1 MFATEFRNRIYPQ
14 IMQTAHA
21 ARYQKNNQPSRKMGQ
36 RSKWTFVQRRHP
48 DSHKAPKKMLSIT
61 NCCRNANQNSIKVSP
76 HTPQNV
82 HLLKDVQKLNVAEG
96 EGNRESYT
104 VGREVNGWVQPWSKT
119 VWRVLKTLTIELPHD
134 LESPLLALDLE
145 GRLILYDTCIP
156 LFRAALLTIQEHQP
170 ECPSI
175 EKWRETSPLQ
185 TGIHAA
191 IKKIE
196 NMPLAAAWM
205 DQEIRHIGWSRPET
219 ERETSCHLQVES
231 VISFK
236 RTNL

>member
-1 MFATEFRNRIYPQ
+1 MQLDTKKTINPVEKWVKDLNGRLSKEGIQ
-14 IMQTAHA
+14 IAIKHQKRCSASLITAEMQIKTA
-21 ARYQKNNQPSRKMGQ
+21 SR
-36 RSKWTFVQRRHP
+36 
-48 DSHKAPKKMLSIT
+48 L
-61 NCCRNANQNSIKVSP
+61 SP

-82 HLLKDVQKLNVAEG
+82 HLLKDVQRLNVAEG

-104 VGREVNGWVQPWSKT
+104 VGGEVNGWVQPWSKT

-156 LFRAALLTIQEHQP
+156 LFRAALLTIQEHQT

-205 DQEIRHIGWSRPET
+205 DQEIRHIGWSRPER